1 LKGLDSAN
9 FKVEKKS
16 KKKRKMDDELSRNC
30 ADGVAISTVLDRQGE
45 EVETTD
51 TACKAVFDTAELLEN
66 ILIHLPPREI
76 FKVRESP
83 GASKTRR
90 SIPCSFSKRCS
101 CDREISLQPFGVCY
115 VLHISS
121 RRRNSTGMLSR
132 Q

>member
-9 FKVEKKS
+9 FKVKKKKKKC

-51 TACKAVFDTAELLEN
+51 TACKAAELLEN